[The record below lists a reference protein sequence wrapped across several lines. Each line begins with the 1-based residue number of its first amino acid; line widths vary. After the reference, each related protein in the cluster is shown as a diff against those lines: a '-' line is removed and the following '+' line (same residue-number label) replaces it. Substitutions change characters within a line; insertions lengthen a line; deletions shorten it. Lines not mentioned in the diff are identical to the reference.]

1 MKIQLII
8 SLICICNL
16 SFSLCREGNKNINDE
31 QNLQNNIDD
40 VLKLLNETI
49 SKNPEYK
56 EKAWNTAA
64 YLSDTFGP
72 RLWGSES
79 LQYFTDEVINM
90 MKNDGFE
97 KYYKQEVPDTPVWK
111 RGEEYLILKDPR
123 EVPTKIPMIGL
134 GWSIGGDFEAEVIV
148 VKNFEELKQLD
159 DKITTGK
166 IILFNCIWEKYG
178 ITVDYRSY
186 GVIEAAKKKAIGVI
200 IRSIAPISWENP
212 HTGVLTYDDNV
223 KKIPGCAI
231 SLEDADMFQRMS
243 DRKQTIIVKFYMEA
257 KFEEKTTTTYNIIG
271 ELTGNKYP
279 EKILLMGGHIDSWDV
294 GPQTG
299 SSDDLIGFI
308 MCYEAMR
315 VLKKLNLIPKR
326 TIRLIGW
333 AGEEIGSDNNGAMVY
348 TRTAEKND
356 EIKNHILAF
365 ESDLGANDITG
376 FGFQGNIKANYI
388 IQEIVKKF
396 KPYNMNLFSNNAG
409 NADVASLYARGI
421 PILKNINT
429 KTIDHREYFVIHH
442 SAADTMSYINKEFV
456 DRHVMAIAGIMYAIA
471 DLPMD
476 LPK

>member
-1 MKIQLII
+1 MKILII
-8 SLICICNL
+8 IGFIFVFIIANYNCKLSEEKNL
-16 SFSLCREGNKNINDE
+16 NDSKNIA
-31 QNLQNNIDD
+31 D

-56 EKAWNTAA
+56 GKAWEKAA

-79 LQYFTDEVINM
+79 LQYFTDEVIDM
-90 MKNDGFE
+90 MKKDEFE
-97 KYYKQEVPDTPVWK
+97 KYYKQEVPDTPVWR

-123 EVPTKIPMIGL
+123 EVPTNIPMIGL
-134 GWSIGGDFEAEVIV
+134 GWSVGGDFEAEVIV
-148 VKNFEELKQLD
+148 VKNFEELQKLD
-159 DKITTGK
+159 EKLTEGK
-166 IILFNCIWEKYG
+166 IILFNCIWESYG
-178 ITVDYRSY
+178 KTVAYRSR
-186 GVIEAAKKKAIGVI
+186 GVVEAAKKKAIAAV
-200 IRSIAPISWENP
+200 IRSVAPISWENP
-212 HTGVLTYDDNV
+212 HTGLLTYEDNV

-243 DRKQTIIVKFYMEA
+243 DRGQKIVVKLYMEA

-271 ELTGNKYP
+271 ELKGSQNP

-299 SSDDLIGFI
+299 SSDDLIGFM

-333 AGEEIGSDNNGAMVY
+333 AGEEVGSDNNGAMVY
-348 TRTAEKND
+348 TNTVEKNG
-356 EIKNHILAF
+356 ELKNHIIAF
-365 ESDLGANDITG
+365 ESDLGSNDITG
-376 FGFQGNIKANYI
+376 FGFVGNNKANYI
-388 IQEIVKKF
+388 MQEIVKKF
-396 KPYNMNLFSNNAG
+396 EPYKMDLFSNDAE
-409 NADVASLYARGI
+409 NADIASLYFKGI

-429 KTIDHREYFVIHH
+429 KTKDHREYFIIHH
-442 SAADTMSYINKEFV
+442 SAADTMSYINPEFV